1 MITYTTFFNTTLSEL
16 FHDDIIAGHNV
27 LEADLE
33 CTWLITTIHIIYS
46 FSELNQILSSRD
58 YYINMYKYDGNYK
71 SSETISYLSEIT
83 VSHNVVLSPDQ
94 FNVRLIFNLHDS

>member
-16 FHDDIIAGHNV
+16 FDECIIAGHYIF
-27 LEADLE
+27 EADR
-33 CTWLITTIHIIYS
+33 WISDIQIIYS
-46 FSELNQILSSRD
+46 FSELSQILKSQIDS
-58 YYINMYKYDGNYK
+58 YINMYKYDGKYK

-94 FNVRLIFNLHDS
+94 FNVRLIFNLHDL